1 MNHNLTLAQAAMDGA
16 NGINADGRYIRV
28 SFASENP
35 QGTGAAL
42 RVLRSRV
49 VCVYASDFV

>member
-16 NGINADGRYIRV
+16 DGIKVDGRYIRV

-35 QGTGAAL
+35 QSTGAAL
-42 RVLRSRV
+42 RVLRGRAV
-49 VCVYASDFV
+49 FVRK